1 MAASRKHEQEAEREL
16 TGQRLIREWIQTR
29 ITRIHERVTLY
40 DVLRKNGV
48 TLDYEDRASQFSCP
62 FHGKDTNPS
71 ARAYPSDGSGPSHA
85 WCFVCQERWDAISIW
100 KKFNGSEEKK
110 FTRILTEIEIAFG
123 LPRPEFPDE
132 LKALGE
138 DRAAEEVDE
147 DFEGFHKLEAA
158 CENRLVTGKKAF
170 SMKAYASAVSLLER
184 VGTRVLD
191 RRMSRQEGESRLRSL
206 LDNISKRR
214 RVCPVE

>member
-1 MAASRKHEQEAEREL
+1 MPASKKHEDEAEREL
-16 TGQRLIREWIQTR
+16 AGHQLVREWIQTR
-29 ITRIHERVTLY
+29 ISRIHERVTLY

-71 ARAYPSDGSGPSHA
+71 ARAYPADGAGPSHA

-100 KKFNGSEEKK
+100 KKFNGSEKK
-110 FTRILTEIEIAFG
+110 FTRVLTEIEIAFG
-123 LPRPEFPDE
+123 LTRPEFPDE

-138 DRAAEEVDE
+138 DQAAEAAEEN
-147 DFEGFHKLEAA
+147 FEVFHQLERA

-170 SMKAYASAVSLLER
+170 TMKAYASAVSLLER

-191 RRMSRQEGESRLRSL
+191 RRMSHQEGEGRLRSL

-214 RVCPVE
+214 RDCPVE